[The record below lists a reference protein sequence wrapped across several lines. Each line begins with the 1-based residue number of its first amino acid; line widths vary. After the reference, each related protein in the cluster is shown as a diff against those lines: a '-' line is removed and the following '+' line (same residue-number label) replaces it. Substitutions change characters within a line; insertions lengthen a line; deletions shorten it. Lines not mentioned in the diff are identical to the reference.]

1 MIILDTNVASEP
13 YRPAPSA
20 IVRAWLNSQPTDSLF
35 LCSPV
40 LAELQFGVERLPS
53 SAQKKRLAAA
63 IDELENDL
71 YRDRILS
78 FDASAAKEFGRIMA
92 ERERIGRRIELM
104 DAQIAAI
111 ALTHRAALATRDT
124 SGFANLGLQVIN
136 PFEAVTDR

>member
-1 MIILDTNVASEP
+1 MIILDTNVVSEP
-13 YRPAPSA
+13 YRPTPSA
-20 IVRAWLNSQPTDSLF
+20 RVRAWLDSQPTKSLF

-40 LAELQFGVERLPS
+40 LAALQFGVERLPS
-53 SAQKKRLAAA
+53 GAQRTRLTAA

-78 FDASAAKEFGRIMA
+78 FDTSAAKEFGRIMA

-124 SGFANLGLQVIN
+124 SDFANLGLQVVN
-136 PFEAVTDR
+136 PFEAVADR